1 MKICVAGEG
10 AFGNKHLDAIA
21 RITDIE
27 VVALAGGVAEDT
39 ASLARNRGIPFWTL
53 DLEEAMAQP
62 RCGSCHPCHTNT
74 YACTAGGASF
84 ACGKTCIGGNTY
96 GG

>member
-62 RCGSCHPCHTNT
+62 GVEAVILGEALRFGG
-74 YACTAGGASF
+74 YTAR
-84 ACGKTCIGGNTY
+84 
-96 GG
+96 